1 MFLQVQ
7 SFRQQSGEQKGGADV
22 DGGEDGRAFI
32 GASVLQSAEEQD
44 VQQNEKTQAC
54 TAERQRVTAVQG
66 WQENRSQSQRAG
78 KTFRQGRFVLQ
89 GLKENAQA
97 ADDRGR
103 GEQND
108 KRQGEPGVQAVR
120 TGEAR
125 RQELDRLKAAAEH
138 AHKIGLSVNAGHGI
152 DYENIAGILEIPH
165 LSELNIGHS
174 IIGRAIMVG
183 MERAVGEMLEAM
195 KPYSK

>member
-1 MFLQVQ
+1 MSLC
-7 SFRQQSGEQKGGADV
+7 K
-22 DGGEDGRAFI
+22 
-32 GASVLQSAEEQD
+32 
-44 VQQNEKTQAC
+44 
-54 TAERQRVTAVQG
+54 
-66 WQENRSQSQRAG
+66 AG
-78 KTFRQGRFVLQ
+78 VH
-89 GLKENAQA
+89 
-97 ADDRGR
+97 
-103 GEQND
+103 
-108 KRQGEPGVQAVR
+108 PV
-120 TGEAR
+120 
-125 RQELDRLKAAAEH
+125 RLKAAAEH